1 MAETVSVGIV
11 GARFAAKFHWD
22 GLRRVYGV
30 PVEIVGVTSK
40 TAEARDA
47 FAREKGIRAFETFAE
62 LCAAVDVIDLCTPPS
77 SHEQLAVEALRAGK
91 HVIIEKPF
99 TGYYGAKVDGLDG
112 RSFSKEQMLRE
123 ATASCARILDAA
135 RANGKRVCYAENWV
149 YAPAIQKE
157 REILTKTSGQVLW
170 MLGEQSHSGSHS
182 PYYGSWKFSGG
193 GSLVG
198 KGCHPLSAAL
208 YLKRVEGESRLGTP
222 IRPRTVS
229 ARTHEITRLPG
240 YRDEG
245 FLRTAYE
252 DIEDYSQIHIE
263 FSDGTV
269 ADIFSSELVIGG
281 VHNWMEIICNNHR
294 TRCNL
299 NPIDA
304 LETFNPREDIFRD
317 VYVTEK
323 IGTKQ
328 GWSHP
333 APDEAW
339 QHGYPQEFQD
349 FMESIFHDREP
360 LSGIELARDTIAA
373 IYAGY
378 LSAERGGAEVEVPD

>member
-1 MAETVSVGIV
+1 MSQPIRVGFV
-11 GARFAAKFHWD
+11 GARFAARFHWE
-22 GLRRVYGV
+22 GIRRVYGV
-30 PVEIVGVTSK
+30 PVEMIGVTSK
-40 TAEARDA
+40 TAEARDL
-47 FAREKGIRAFETFAE
+47 FAREKGIRSIESMEE
-62 LCAAVDVIDLCTPPS
+62 LCAAVDVVDICTPPS
-77 SHEQLAVEALRAGK
+77 THEQLAIQALHLGK
-91 HVIIEKPF
+91 HVIIEKPL
-99 TGYYGAKVDGLDG
+99 TGYYGADVDGFHG
-112 RSFSKEQMLRE
+112 GTFSKETMLRE
-123 ATASCARILDAA
+123 AAASCKRILTAA
-135 RANGKRVCYAENWV
+135 KASGKRVCYAENWV
-149 YAPAIQKE
+149 YAPAMQKE
-157 REILTKTSGQVLW
+157 REIIAKSGGQILW
-170 MLGEQSHSGSHS
+170 MLGEQSHGGSHS

-193 GSLVG
+193 GSMVG

-208 YLKRVEGESRLGTP
+208 YLKRVEGEAREGAP
-222 IRPRTVS
+222 IRPATVS

-252 DIEDYSQIHIE
+252 DIEDYAQIHMK

-269 ADIFSSELVIGG
+269 ADIFASELVMGG
-281 VHNWMEIICNNHR
+281 VHNWLEVVCNNHR

-299 NPIDA
+299 NPVNA
-304 LETFNPREDIFRD
+304 LETFNPREEILRD
-317 VYVTEK
+317 VYITEK

-349 FMESIFHDREP
+349 FMESIYHDREP
-360 LSGIELARDTIAA
+360 LSGIELASDTIAT

-378 LSAERGGAEVEVPD
+378 LSAERGGIEIEIPV